1 MSAKPSSTRHATPGP
16 RAADALLEGL
26 LASPLGH
33 ALTRQLGFPEGPTLR
48 RGPARP
54 TGPVAYAVVGGTL
67 GDGPEHG
74 AGAGSGPGDGP
85 AAGTT
90 TGTSTGTSGGT
101 TAATLAVLGITT
113 IDPLRDDPAERT
125 TGPDGKPQPPA
136 YATDLGAV
144 VLDLSGVRTIA
155 ALEDVRAVLR
165 PAVRALERSG
175 RVVLVGPRA
184 EDVDGLEAKAVARSL
199 DGLNRSVA
207 KELRGGATSN
217 LIRLAA
223 GAGPDDLRSTLDFLL
238 SGRSAFVSGQSWEV
252 GPRRTPP
259 APQAA
264 ETTTG
269 TLPSAG
275 VRRIVVVTGAA
286 RGIGADIART
296 FHRVGATVVAVDV
309 PRAGESLGA
318 VANEVHGTAL
328 QLDITAPDAGERIA
342 AHVAERYGADARIQ
356 AIAHNAGI
364 TRDRLLANMDEKRWG
379 QVLDVNLAAQ
389 LRINAVLLDPDLPGG
404 YAEDVH
410 IVASSSTSGI
420 AGNRGQTNYGTSKA
434 GVIGVVM
441 ALCEAYADRPLTVNA
456 VAPGFIETDMTAVI
470 PTLQKEIFRR
480 TNSLHQGGRPIDV
493 AETIVYLADP
503 ATSGV
508 NGQVVRVCG
517 QNIVGA

>member
-1 MSAKPSSTRHATPGP
+1 MSSSSKPRT
-16 RAADALLEGL
+16 ADALLEAL
-26 LASPLGH
+26 LASPVGH
-33 ALTRQLGFPEGPTLR
+33 ALTRQLGFPEGSELR
-48 RGPARP
+48 RGPGRP
-54 TGPVAYAVVGGTL
+54 VGPVAFAVLGG
-67 GDGPEHG
+67 D
-74 AGAGSGPGDGP
+74 PG
-85 AAGTT
+85 
-90 TGTSTGTSGGT
+90 TGTDLRADADTGGGHSAADT
-101 TAATLAVLGITT
+101 GAASIIAATLAALGVTT
-113 IDPLRDDPAERT
+113 IDPLRDDPAHRT
-125 TGPDGKPQPPA
+125 AGPDGRPQPPA
-136 YATDLGAV
+136 YDSGLGAV
-144 VLDLSGVRTIA
+144 VLDLTGLRTVA
-155 ALEDVRAVLR
+155 ALEDVRAALR
-165 PAVRALERSG
+165 PAVRALEPSG
-175 RVVLVGPRA
+175 RVVLVGPRT
-184 EDVDGLEAKAVARSL
+184 EDVEGLEAKAVARGL

-217 LIRLAA
+217 LILLAA
-223 GAGPDDLRSTLDFLL
+223 GEGPEDLASTLDFLL
-238 SGRSAFVSGQSWEV
+238 SGRSAFVSGQSWQV
-252 GPRRTPP
+252 GPRRTALPP
-259 APQAA
+259 RGAGIVPGTTPPSGAA
-264 ETTTG
+264 G
-269 TLPSAG
+269 PARSAG
-275 VRRIVVVTGAA
+275 ARRIVVVTGAA

-309 PRAGESLGA
+309 PRAGEALGA
-318 VANEVHGTAL
+318 VVNEVHGTAL

-364 TRDRLLANMDEKRWG
+364 TRDRLLANMDERRWA

-389 LRINAVLLDPDLPGG
+389 LRINTVLLDPGLPGG

-434 GVIGVVM
+434 GVIGLVL

-456 VAPGFIETDMTAVI
+456 VAPGFIETDMTAAI

-493 AETIVYLADP
+493 AETVVYLADP